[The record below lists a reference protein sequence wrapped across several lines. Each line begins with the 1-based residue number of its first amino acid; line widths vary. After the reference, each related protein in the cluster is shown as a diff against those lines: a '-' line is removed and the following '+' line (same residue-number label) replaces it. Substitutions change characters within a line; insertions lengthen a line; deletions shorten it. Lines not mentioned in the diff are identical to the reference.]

1 MIKTPERLYTAQFFL
16 LLASNTLFS
25 ASFGMIL
32 PELPAYL
39 TSLGGEDYKGL
50 ILGLFTLTAGLSRP
64 LSGKLTDLVGRVP
77 IMIVGSLVCV
87 VCSLCYPF
95 VSSVFGFLFLRL
107 VHGFSTG
114 FKPTAGTAYVAD
126 IVPESR
132 RGEALGFAGLSGSI
146 GLSGGPVLG
155 SFLAFHYSVDIMF
168 YISSLLAVVSIV
180 MILGMKETLKD
191 KKPFKASMLRL
202 NRHELIHKAAIPP
215 ALVVFFMY
223 LPYGT
228 ILTIVPDQCDFL
240 GIANKGFAFA
250 AFTASSMLSRV
261 IAGKVSDKFGRIPVI
276 LVSGIVAAISLAFLG
291 FADTP
296 NMLFLW
302 IGCAGFALGVG
313 GPAVFAWAIDL
324 GSDKE
329 RGKVMGTVYISLEAA
344 IGIGAVVSAWIYAN
358 NAENFDIAFL
368 VTAGVTFMTV
378 PFLLLRKNKTKKYS
392 EEKV

>member
-1 MIKTPERLYTAQFFL
+1 MIEKTERLYTSQFFL
-16 LLASNTLFS
+16 LLLSNMLFS

-77 IMIVGSLVCV
+77 IMIVGSVVCV
-87 VCSLCYPF
+87 VCSLFYPF

-114 FKPTAGTAYVAD
+114 FKPTASTAYVAD
-126 IVPESR
+126 IVPPSR

-155 SFLAFHYSVDIMF
+155 SFLAFQYSIPIMF
-168 YISSLLAVVSIV
+168 YMSSFLAVISIIL
-180 MILGMKETLKD
+180 ILGMKETLID
-191 KKPFKASMLRL
+191 KKPFRASMLRL
-202 NRHELIHKAAIPP
+202 NRHELINKSALSP

-228 ILTIVPDQCDFL
+228 ILTVVPDQCDFL
-240 GIANKGFAFA
+240 GIDNKGLAFA

-276 LVSGIVAAISLAFLG
+276 YVSGIVASISLALLG

-296 NMLFLW
+296 TLLYWW
-302 IGCAGFALGVG
+302 IGCAGLALGVG

-358 NAENFDIAFL
+358 NAENFSSAFL
-368 VTAGVTFMTV
+368 MTAGVTFLTV
-378 PFLLLRKNKTKKYS
+378 PFLMLRKKFSNKK
-392 EEKV
+392 